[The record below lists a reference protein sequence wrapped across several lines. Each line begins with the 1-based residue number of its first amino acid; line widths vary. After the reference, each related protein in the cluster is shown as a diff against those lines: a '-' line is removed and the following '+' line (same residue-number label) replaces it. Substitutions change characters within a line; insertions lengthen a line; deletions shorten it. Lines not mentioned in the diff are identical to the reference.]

1 MVISLPSVS
10 IAADSTSAN
19 LFAGNLFETLPTR
32 SVLILRLAG
41 AATGLLCN
49 FFVGGVAIAQA
60 AAVPASNRFPI
71 SPDDVI
77 AQVGGRGGEK
87 VFLTV
92 QNTTAAALVLNGAVL
107 DIL

>member
-10 IAADSTSAN
+10 IAANSTTAN
-19 LFAGNLFETLPTR
+19 LFTGNLFETLPSK
-32 SVLILRLAG
+32 SVLALRLAG

-49 FFVGGVAIAQA
+49 FFVGGVAIAES

-71 SPDDVI
+71 SPDDVL
-77 AQVGGRGGEK
+77 AQVGGRMGEK

-92 QNTTAAALVLNGAVL
+92 QNTTGAAVILNGAVL